1 MDRNEYTYGDYE
13 AIERLKKL
21 QPSSILF
28 RINDLVDWEPIHKL
42 VSPLDSRNKNKSGRD
57 GYDPFKMFK
66 IHLIQDLKGY
76 SDPQMEERLITD
88 ISYMWFCGFSL
99 RSEVPD
105 HSTISRWRNHFN
117 KANIFQSAFQEF
129 NDQLA
134 FKGFSYK
141 RGVVVDATM
150 IQSSTRNRYQTVVY
164 EQDKDS
170 EELVKKTLDVRKHK
184 GSVEL
189 KANADPDAVFVK
201 IGGKSTFGFKMHTA
215 SDMEGLILGIN
226 TTAANVLEGHQ
237 FPKLMSSLLFDSDD
251 IYGDKGFSYAS
262 CVAYLKEN
270 GLGDKLMRKKPKGK
284 DMDIITTAF
293 NKSISSVRYVIE
305 RTFGGLKK
313 WLKLGRARYIGLF
326 KTHNHNL
333 RLASIYNLV
342 RCAGAS

>member
-21 QPSSILF
+21 QPHNILF
-28 RINDLVDWEPIHKL
+28 KINDLIDWDPIRNM
-42 VSPLDSRNKNKSGRD
+42 VAPLDSRNKNKSGRD
-57 GYDPFKMFK
+57 CYDPFKMFK

-105 HSTISRWRNHFN
+105 HSSISRWRDRFN
-117 KANIFQSAFQEF
+117 KADISKRAFLEF

-134 FKGFSYK
+134 FHGFSYK

-164 EQDKDS
+164 EQEKNSD
-170 EELVKKTLDVRKHK
+170 ELVKKTLEVRKHK
-184 GSVEL
+184 DSTEL
-189 KANADPDAVFVK
+189 KENADPDAVYVK
-201 IGGKSTFGFKMHTA
+201 IGGKSTFGFKMHTVC
-215 SDMEGLILGIN
+215 DMDGLILAIN
-226 TTAANVLEGHQ
+226 TTPANVLEGHQ
-237 FPKLMSSLLFDSDD
+237 FPDLMSSLLFDDD
-251 IYGDKGFSYAS
+251 DAFGDKGYSYAS
-262 CVAYLKEN
+262 CIEYLKEN

-284 DMDIITTAF
+284 DMDDVTTAF
-293 NKSISSVRYVIE
+293 NKTISSVRYVIE

-313 WLKLGRARYIGLF
+313 WQKLGRAKYIGLF

-333 RLASIYNLV
+333 RLSSIYNLV
-342 RCAGAS
+342 RCVGVT